1 MSNEEMFAS
10 KESALQVLSE
20 IIAIPSV
27 KSDPTPD
34 APFGEATVR
43 ALDYLLGIGKDM
55 GFHTEMI
62 DHKVGYIEWGDSGA
76 ITAILCHLDVVPAG
90 EGWSADP
97 FHLRRENGLLIGRG
111 VVDDKGPAV
120 AALFAMKRL
129 KESGFTPCGR
139 IRLILGLDEESGSL
153 CMERYKETEE
163 FPRRGFTPD
172 ASFPVIFAEKGILHI
187 RVSGP
192 GSSSI
197 HVAAGERPNMVPAAC
212 RVTLPLSGTTYEVLG
227 VPAHASTPHVG
238 ENAIARMISQLPE
251 DILASNQLLTFFKE
265 FIGFDTTG
273 EFLSQDLRSDA
284 AGNLTLNAGILRI
297 DASSGELWIDIRYP
311 VSKVGENVFRE
322 ISDAAAKHSL
332 RAEILSHALPLH
344 KDTQDPLIESLMK
357 VYHRFASE
365 AFAISGPADARLE
378 EQDSTPVA
386 IGGGTYARSMPG
398 LVAFGPQ
405 FPWDKDQAHC
415 VDESVNEEIF
425 YLFIDLYAEAIQSLS
440 ESV

>member
-163 FPRRGFTPD
+163 FPRHGFTPD

-238 ENAIARMISQLPE
+238 ENADGLC
-251 DILASNQLLTFFKE
+251 LLEHLFRCSGNIVGRVAVRYCVNRLLE
-265 FIGFDTTG
+265 FIAKSGQLT
-273 EFLSQDLRSDA
+273 DLRLNRCIVEIRV
-284 AGNLTLNAGILRI
+284 GNRHKETCQRLT
-297 DASSGELWIDIRYP
+297 
-311 VSKVGENVFRE
+311 V
-322 ISDAAAKHSL
+322 
-332 RAEILSHALPLH
+332 
-344 KDTQDPLIESLMK
+344 ESL
-357 VYHRFASE
+357 HSRGIRLA
-365 AFAISGPADARLE
+365 ADDNLCYTFQNIREKIL
-378 EQDSTPVA
+378 Q
-386 IGGGTYARSMPG
+386 IR
-398 LVAFGPQ
+398 
-405 FPWDKDQAHC
+405 C
-415 VDESVNEEIF
+415 
-425 YLFIDLYAEAIQSLS
+425 
-440 ESV
+440 